1 MSKIIGLTG
10 GIGSGKSTV
19 AFMFEKLGVP
29 IYISDEKARFLMENS
44 DVIKKRIVKLF
55 GVNAYHDNSLNRS
68 FIASKVFNNSILLSK
83 LNAIVHPEVKIDFE
97 SWLSKQK
104 SVYVIKEVAILFET
118 NSQSNFDYIISV
130 VAPLKDRVD
139 RVVQRDGKSESD
151 VYSIIHNQL
160 PDADK
165 IKLSDFII
173 HNNLIATTESEVLIL
188 HKTILN
194 KIINPL

>member
-1 MSKIIGLTG
+1 MIKIIGLTG

-19 AFMFEKLGVP
+19 ANMFEKLGVP

-97 SWLSKQK
+97 YWLSKQK

-130 VAPLKDRVD
+130 VAPLKDRVK
-139 RVVQRDGKSESD
+139 RIIKRGRQSESD
-151 VYSIIHNQL
+151 VLSIIKNQL
-160 PDADK
+160 PDSDK
-165 IKLSDFII
+165 IKLSDFVIFNDLI
-173 HNNLIATTESEVLIL
+173 SNTETEILNLHN
-188 HKTILN
+188 KILN
-194 KIINPL
+194 KINQL

>member
-19 AFMFEKLGVP
+19 AKMFEKLGVP

-130 VAPLKDRVD
+130 VAPLKDRVK
-139 RVVQRDGKSESD
+139 RIIKRGRQSESD
-151 VYSIIHNQL
+151 VLSIIKNQL
-160 PDADK
+160 PDSDK
-165 IKLSDFII
+165 IKLSDFVIFNDLI
-173 HNNLIATTESEVLIL
+173 SNTETEILNLHN
-188 HKTILN
+188 KILN
-194 KIINPL
+194 KINQL

>member
-19 AFMFEKLGVP
+19 AKMFEKLGVP

-68 FIASKVFNNSILLSK
+68 FIASKVFNNSILLSN

-130 VAPLKDRVD
+130 VAPLKDRVK
-139 RVVQRDGKSESD
+139 RIIKRGRQSESD
-151 VYSIIHNQL
+151 ILSIIKNQL
-160 PDADK
+160 PDSDK
-165 IKLSDFII
+165 IKLSDFVIFNDLI
-173 HNNLIATTESEVLIL
+173 SNTETEILNLHN
-188 HKTILN
+188 KILN
-194 KIINPL
+194 KINQL

>member
-1 MSKIIGLTG
+1 MIKIIGLTG

-19 AFMFEKLGVP
+19 ANMFEKLGVP

-68 FIASKVFNNSILLSK
+68 FIASKVFNNSILLSN

-130 VAPLKDRVD
+130 VAPLKDRVK
-139 RVVQRDGKSESD
+139 RIIKRGRQSESD
-151 VYSIIHNQL
+151 ILSIIKNQL
-160 PDADK
+160 PDSDK
-165 IKLSDFII
+165 IKLSDFVIFNDLI
-173 HNNLIATTESEVLIL
+173 SNTETEILNLHN
-188 HKTILN
+188 KILN
-194 KIINPL
+194 KINQL

>member
-1 MSKIIGLTG
+1 MIKIIGLTG

-19 AFMFEKLGVP
+19 ANMFEKLGVP

-68 FIASKVFNNSILLSK
+68 FIASKVFNNSILLSN

-130 VAPLKDRVD
+130 VAPLKDRVK
-139 RVVQRDGKSESD
+139 RIIKRGRQSESD
-151 VYSIIHNQL
+151 VLSIIKNQL
-160 PDADK
+160 PDSDK
-165 IKLSDFII
+165 IKLSDFVIFNDLI
-173 HNNLIATTESEVLIL
+173 SNTETEILNLHN
-188 HKTILN
+188 KILN
-194 KIINPL
+194 KINQL

>member
-19 AFMFEKLGVP
+19 ANMFEKLGVP

-97 SWLSKQK
+97 YWLSKQK

-130 VAPLKDRVD
+130 VAPLKDRVK
-139 RVVQRDGKSESD
+139 RIIKRGRQSESD
-151 VYSIIHNQL
+151 VLSIIKNQL
-160 PDADK
+160 PDSDK
-165 IKLSDFII
+165 IKLSDFVIFNDLI
-173 HNNLIATTESEVLIL
+173 SNTETEILNLHN
-188 HKTILN
+188 KILN
-194 KIINPL
+194 KINQL

>member
-1 MSKIIGLTG
+1 MIKIIGLTG
-10 GIGSGKSTV
+10 VIGSGKSTV
-19 AFMFEKLGVP
+19 AKMFEKLGVP

-68 FIASKVFNNSILLSK
+68 FIASKVFNNSILLSN

-130 VAPLKDRVD
+130 VAPLKDRVK
-139 RVVQRDGKSESD
+139 RIIKRGRQSESD
-151 VYSIIHNQL
+151 ILSIIKNQL
-160 PDADK
+160 PDSDK
-165 IKLSDFII
+165 IKLSDFVIFNDLI
-173 HNNLIATTESEVLIL
+173 SNTETEILNLHN
-188 HKTILN
+188 KILN
-194 KIINPL
+194 KINQL

>member
-19 AFMFEKLGVP
+19 AKMFEKLGVP

-130 VAPLKDRVD
+130 VAPLKDRVK
-139 RVVQRDGKSESD
+139 RIIKRGRQSESD
-151 VYSIIHNQL
+151 ILSIIKNQL
-160 PDADK
+160 PDSDK
-165 IKLSDFII
+165 IKLSDFVIFNDLI
-173 HNNLIATTESEVLIL
+173 SNTETEILNLHN
-188 HKTILN
+188 KILN
-194 KIINPL
+194 KINQL

>member
-1 MSKIIGLTG
+1 MIKIIGLTG

-19 AFMFEKLGVP
+19 ANMFEKLGVP

-68 FIASKVFNNSILLSK
+68 FIASKVFNNRILLSK

-130 VAPLKDRVD
+130 VAPLKDRVK
-139 RVVQRDGKSESD
+139 RIIKRGRQSESD
-151 VYSIIHNQL
+151 VLSIIKNQL
-160 PDADK
+160 PDSDK
-165 IKLSDFII
+165 IKLSDFVIFNDLI
-173 HNNLIATTESEVLIL
+173 SNTETEILNLHN
-188 HKTILN
+188 KILN
-194 KIINPL
+194 KINQL

>member
-10 GIGSGKSTV
+10 GIGSGKTTV
-19 AFMFEKLGVP
+19 ANMFEKLGIP

-97 SWLSKQK
+97 YWLSKQK

-130 VAPLKDRVD
+130 VAPLKDRVK
-139 RVVQRDGKSESD
+139 RIIKRGRQSESD
-151 VYSIIHNQL
+151 ILSIIKNQL
-160 PDADK
+160 PDSDK
-165 IKLSDFII
+165 IKLSDFVIFNDLI
-173 HNNLIATTESEVLIL
+173 SNTETEILNLHN
-188 HKTILN
+188 KILN
-194 KIINPL
+194 KINQL

>member
-19 AFMFEKLGVP
+19 AKMFEKLGVP

-97 SWLSKQK
+97 YWLSKQK

-130 VAPLKDRVD
+130 VAPLKDRVK
-139 RVVQRDGKSESD
+139 RIIKRGRQSESD
-151 VYSIIHNQL
+151 VLSIIKNQL
-160 PDADK
+160 PDSDK
-165 IKLSDFII
+165 IKLSDFVIFNDLI
-173 HNNLIATTESEVLIL
+173 SNTETEILNLHN
-188 HKTILN
+188 KILN
-194 KIINPL
+194 KINQL

>member
-19 AFMFEKLGVP
+19 AKMFEKLGVP

-68 FIASKVFNNSILLSK
+68 FIASKVFNNSILLSN

-97 SWLSKQK
+97 YWLSKQK

-130 VAPLKDRVD
+130 VAPLKDRVK
-139 RVVQRDGKSESD
+139 RIIKRGRQSESD
-151 VYSIIHNQL
+151 ILSIIKNQL
-160 PDADK
+160 PDSDK
-165 IKLSDFII
+165 IKLSDFVIFNDLI
-173 HNNLIATTESEVLIL
+173 SNTETEILNLHN
-188 HKTILN
+188 KILN
-194 KIINPL
+194 KINQL

>member
-1 MSKIIGLTG
+1 MIKIIGLTG

-19 AFMFEKLGVP
+19 ANMFEKLGVP

-97 SWLSKQK
+97 YWLSKQK

-130 VAPLKDRVD
+130 VAPLKDRVK
-139 RVVQRDGKSESD
+139 RIIKRGRQSESD
-151 VYSIIHNQL
+151 ILSIIKNQL
-160 PDADK
+160 PDSDK
-165 IKLSDFII
+165 IKLSDFVIFNDLI
-173 HNNLIATTESEVLIL
+173 SNTETEILNLHN
-188 HKTILN
+188 KILN
-194 KIINPL
+194 KINQL

>member
-19 AFMFEKLGVP
+19 ANMFEKLGVP

-97 SWLSKQK
+97 YWLSKQK

-130 VAPLKDRVD
+130 VAPLKDRVK
-139 RVVQRDGKSESD
+139 RIIKRGRQSESD
-151 VYSIIHNQL
+151 ILSIIKNQL
-160 PDADK
+160 PDSDK
-165 IKLSDFII
+165 IKLSDFVIFNDLI
-173 HNNLIATTESEVLIL
+173 SNTETEILNLHN
-188 HKTILN
+188 KILN
-194 KIINPL
+194 KINQL

>member
-19 AFMFEKLGVP
+19 AKMFEKLGVP

-97 SWLSKQK
+97 YWLSKQK

-130 VAPLKDRVD
+130 VAPLKDRVK
-139 RVVQRDGKSESD
+139 RIIKRGRQSESD
-151 VYSIIHNQL
+151 ILSIIKNQL
-160 PDADK
+160 PDSDK
-165 IKLSDFII
+165 IKLSDFVIFNDLI
-173 HNNLIATTESEVLIL
+173 SNTETEILNLHN
-188 HKTILN
+188 KILN
-194 KIINPL
+194 KINQL

>member
-1 MSKIIGLTG
+1 MIKIIGLTG

-19 AFMFEKLGVP
+19 ANMFEKLGVP

-130 VAPLKDRVD
+130 VAPLKDRVK
-139 RVVQRDGKSESD
+139 RIIKRGRQSESD
-151 VYSIIHNQL
+151 VLSIIKNQL
-160 PDADK
+160 PDSDK
-165 IKLSDFII
+165 IKLSDFVIFNDLI
-173 HNNLIATTESEVLIL
+173 SNTETEILNLHN
-188 HKTILN
+188 KILN
-194 KIINPL
+194 KINQL